1 MTMVR
6 PKRLESVMEGTF
18 TAQNLLVEKKQ
29 FLEVGGF
36 RTDYHRSHCD
46 DMDLGER
53 ALIAG
58 LRIWYAPE
66 LTVEHYDPNLLDF
79 KRFAIRQYH
88 GCIAHA
94 QFFTRFSAPRERSA
108 LYAKI
113 ATPTREAGIRRWLR
127 WSLHRLMATAPARF
141 ALLWGAVLCERAPL
155 PDAAKWLLF
164 RASISSQMAAGF
176 VRGRCLDSSSRPIE

>member
-1 MTMVR
+1 MVR
-6 PKRLESVMEGTF
+6 QKRLESVMEGTF

-46 DMDLGER
+46 DIDLRER

-58 LRIWYAPE
+58 LRIRYTPE

-79 KRFAIRQYH
+79 RWFAIRQYH
-88 GCIAHA
+88 GCIRHA
-94 QFFTRFSAPRERSA
+94 QFFTVFSALREKSA

-113 ATPTREAGIRRWLR
+113 ATPTREEGIRRWLR
-127 WSLHRLMATAPARF
+127 
-141 ALLWGAVLCERAPL
+141 
-155 PDAAKWLLF
+155 
-164 RASISSQMAAGF
+164 
-176 VRGRCLDSSSRPIE
+176 